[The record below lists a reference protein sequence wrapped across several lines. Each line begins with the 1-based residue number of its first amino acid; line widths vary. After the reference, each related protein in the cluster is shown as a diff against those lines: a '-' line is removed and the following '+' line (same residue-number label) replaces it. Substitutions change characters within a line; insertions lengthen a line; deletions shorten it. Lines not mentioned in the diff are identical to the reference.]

1 MGPMADKSYRHIQ
14 PHSGVYPP
22 PPRRLQNLEN
32 KRVAPNEVLQ
42 IFEFKDFMGKILSTQ
57 HLAGSKL
64 EAVSSQ
70 PAAFRFPRLAP
81 KTGRE
86 PGAPRIPISERASSA
101 RAIPR
106 GEKLGPPRKQLPF
119 ISSRFRIRARLQ
131 SRHPGFI
138 WSPALAAEGS
148 PILEGVRSTRSVVGK
163 AVIQF

>member
-1 MGPMADKSYRHIQ
+1 MADKSYRHIQ

-81 KTGRE
+81 KTGARTWGTKNPYFGARQLRTGDTEGRE
-86 PGAPRIPISERASSA
+86 TGATKKTASVYQFPVPYQGATSVA
-101 RAIPR
+101 
-106 GEKLGPPRKQLPF
+106 PPRVHLVAGF
-119 ISSRFRIRARLQ
+119 SR
-131 SRHPGFI
+131 
-138 WSPALAAEGS
+138 
-148 PILEGVRSTRSVVGK
+148 
-163 AVIQF
+163 